1 MTVAYDTCRGDS
13 PWPPLFAICD
23 VSTTEQGRPR
33 RAAPTSLRWM
43 KRANRRYDLR
53 MADGFRSS
61 DTIEDNAD
69 STDAEMIV
77 FRPRASRRARWA
89 EIVFLAALIV
99 DAALAVLAHRYA
111 YFEWDLAFAERIQS
125 VTLPGFDALMTAVS
139 LLGSGWLPWVLVVT
153 AGLLL
158 IKAGLRIEGI
168 ITLAGTGLGW
178 PVNMLLKLLIG
189 RPRPS
194 DALVHVS
201 GKFYYE
207 SFPSGHVVFF
217 VEFFGFL
224 VFLAYV
230 LLKRGRLRY
239 ASLIVLGLL
248 IILVGVSRV
257 YLGAHWPSDVA
268 GAYLAGSIWLMLMI
282 EVYRRVKARSQS

>member
-1 MTVAYDTCRGDS
+1 
-13 PWPPLFAICD
+13 
-23 VSTTEQGRPR
+23 
-33 RAAPTSLRWM
+33 M
-43 KRANRRYDLR
+43 KRVHRRYDLS
-53 MADGFRSS
+53 MADGLRPS
-61 DTIEDNAD
+61 DAIEDNTD
-69 STDAEMIV
+69 STAAEMIV
-77 FRPRASRRARWA
+77 SRPRAIKRARWA
-89 EIVFLAALIV
+89 EMIFLAALIV
-99 DAALAVLAHRYA
+99 DATLAVLAHRYA
-111 YFEWDLAFAERIQS
+111 YFEWDLALASRIQS
-125 VTLPGFDALMTAVS
+125 VNLPGFGTLMTAVS

-153 AGLLL
+153 IGLLL
-158 IKAGLRIEGI
+158 IKAGLRIEGV
-168 ITLAGTGLGW
+168 ITLAGTALGW

-230 LLKRGRLRY
+230 LLKRGGLRY

-248 IILVGVSRV
+248 IFLVGVSRV

-268 GAYLAGSIWLMLMI
+268 GAYLAGGIWLMLMI
-282 EVYRRVKARSQS
+282 EVYRRIKARSQS